1 MHSSVI
7 PTSDRVHTHTI
18 RICLYIYW
26 NSRLW
31 YSLLMLHSLI
41 FYRFTMLFPKFSFF
55 FCRKKNLLHFYFPPR
70 FPFLY
75 FLPLFPSFICSIFFF
90 FFVHLIYSKRNC
102 NEKEKTKTK
111 TKMNSAKNHNQ
122 NNKKKKNRDL
132 LGESRKIKQK

>member
-1 MHSSVI
+1 MDSSVI

-55 FCRKKNLLHFYFPPR
+55 FCRKKNLLHFYFPPV
-70 FPFLY
+70 FLFCTSY
-75 FLPLFPSFICSIFFF
+75 PSFLPSSVQSFF

>member
-1 MHSSVI
+1 MDSSVI

-55 FCRKKNLLHFYFPPR
+55 FCRKKNLLHFYFPPV
-70 FPFLY
+70 FLFCTSY
-75 FLPLFPSFICSIFFF
+75 PSFLPSSVQSFFF
-90 FFVHLIYSKRNC
+90 LCIWFIQKGIVMR
-102 NEKEKTKTK
+102 
-111 TKMNSAKNHNQ
+111 
-122 NNKKKKNRDL
+122 
-132 LGESRKIKQK
+132 RKKQKQKQKWTQQKTTTKIIKRKKIETYWEKAGK

>member
-1 MHSSVI
+1 MDSSVI
-7 PTSDRVHTHTI
+7 PTSDRVHTHNSYMSI
-18 RICLYIYW
+18 YILEFQTLIQFT
-26 NSRLW
+26 NVTFLN
-31 YSLLMLHSLI
+31 LLSFHYVI
-41 FYRFTMLFPKFSFF
+41 PKVFF
-55 FCRKKNLLHFYFPPR
+55 FLLQKKKPSSFLLPPR

>member
-90 FFVHLIYSKRNC
+90 FLCIWFIQKGIVMR
-102 NEKEKTKTK
+102 
-111 TKMNSAKNHNQ
+111 
-122 NNKKKKNRDL
+122 
-132 LGESRKIKQK
+132 RKKQKQKQKWTQQKTTTKIIKRKKIETYWEKAGK